1 MGRQNYITLL
11 ALGRSAYE
19 EPDIDAQLH
28 RSRVQVLAAEDDSRQ
43 DSQREA
49 AASGRYVQLYD
60 SRGHPVNHAS
70 RALTR
75 RLIRAQNDVLATIG
89 VCVANPQS
97 NTITIQRSGTTIV
110 SPEDGDFIDGLDCT
124 SATGLGLLASDFAL
138 LFLATWWNA
147 GVRYRL
153 QAFPWL
159 AGKNIFRTIRSDV
172 QALGWKRFFLGG
184 LSSSTIQVFS
194 SIGRDG
200 AISLLHRFLYMQL
213 AYNEKSL
220 KRRKRWNTLL
230 GYLDRGLMMA
240 WFIHLAPFGAWSM
253 LQHLGLIAPYAPIPT
268 RDFCAWFFSMPGYEQ
283 ASLWTAFTQQSWTN
297 LALALL
303 RWPLFWF
310 FANSMSKFVL
320 DYFLFTK
327 IRRCF
332 VKWVDAEAAHA
343 RMAVHGGSRRT
354 TRLLENG
361 GGVQSRAV
369 DWWTATRGWL
379 IRKLFY
385 RPVSTSELF
394 SRVHS
399 EQQQQQQRQTH
410 SLIPLAP
417 SLALEVTETTMAAD
431 ATASTDQPNAAG
443 GDASQQPMA
452 NPEDGDHPG
461 SAMLEVEVSRAR
473 QALTD
478 TATSPNSN
486 PNVGGATLQHH
497 AQPRPG
503 TLDPPVCVST
513 YPVLSYSSRISE
525 TIATLLTLPLETY
538 MAGKDIT
545 LESNYSKGPLRVF
558 ALYISVQMQD
568 QQQPLM
574 ILHKDIHSFAAQD
587 RRSKL
592 SQGQ

>member
-1 MGRQNYITLL
+1 
-11 ALGRSAYE
+11 
-19 EPDIDAQLH
+19 
-28 RSRVQVLAAEDDSRQ
+28 
-43 DSQREA
+43 
-49 AASGRYVQLYD
+49 
-60 SRGHPVNHAS
+60 
-70 RALTR
+70 
-75 RLIRAQNDVLATIG
+75 
-89 VCVANPQS
+89 
-97 NTITIQRSGTTIV
+97 
-110 SPEDGDFIDGLDCT
+110 
-124 SATGLGLLASDFAL
+124 
-138 LFLATWWNA
+138 
-147 GVRYRL
+147 
-153 QAFPWL
+153 
-159 AGKNIFRTIRSDV
+159 
-172 QALGWKRFFLGG
+172 
-184 LSSSTIQVFS
+184 
-194 SIGRDG
+194 
-200 AISLLHRFLYMQL
+200 
-213 AYNEKSL
+213 
-220 KRRKRWNTLL
+220 
-230 GYLDRGLMMA
+230 
-240 WFIHLAPFGAWSM
+240 M

-399 EQQQQQQRQTH
+399 EQQQQQQQQRQTH

-431 ATASTDQPNAAG
+431 ATASIDQPNAAG
-443 GDASQQPMA
+443 SDASQQPMA
-452 NPEDGDHPG
+452 NPEDGESAVVSPVEPPVSGVRVAHHRGDHPG

-538 MAGKDIT
+538 MVRVLVRSYMETTQSRMQAPIVSGVPWPFRWSEPRPELLGTTYLLQPFSRQWLLNMWGWGAIDAVISFGLCEIVCQVAWWYAQRQT
-545 LESNYSKGPLRVF
+545 RRGRTSLWSPTILRD
-558 ALYISVQMQD
+558 L
-568 QQQPLM
+568 
-574 ILHKDIHSFAAQD
+574 
-587 RRSKL
+587 
-592 SQGQ
+592 